1 MKTTIAITLA
11 IGIAIGAAPTAA
23 AEESDYLDQLQPS
36 LAFLSTEQLLTE
48 GYRVCQFIGAGRPS
62 ADAIPM
68 VVKDLQVTVAT
79 AYTLVPAALSTL
91 DC

>member
-1 MKTTIAITLA
+1 MPLRRQLPRRAN
-11 IGIAIGAAPTAA
+11 
-23 AEESDYLDQLQPS
+23 YLNQLQPS
-36 LAFLSTEQLLTE
+36 LAFLLSTEQLLTE
-48 GYRVCQFIGAGRPS
+48 GYLVCQFDGAGRPS

-79 AYTLVPAALSTL
+79 AFTLVPAALTTL